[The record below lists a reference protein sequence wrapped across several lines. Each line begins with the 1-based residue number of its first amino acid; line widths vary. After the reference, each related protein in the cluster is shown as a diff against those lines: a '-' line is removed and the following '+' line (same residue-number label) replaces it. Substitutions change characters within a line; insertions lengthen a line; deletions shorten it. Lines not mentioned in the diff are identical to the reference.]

1 MRYLNPI
8 FRKDIIPF
16 TVEGY
21 YIRVP
26 RSKSKAFILLKD
38 SVYRPINSS
47 EILAEPIKKIQE
59 EAIDSIA
66 GIKATPTKFTK
77 KKVIYVVKKGD
88 NLGDI
93 ADWFD
98 VPVGDIKSW
107 NKLRKNAVKYG
118 QKLTIWVDGNK
129 IGYYKKVNKMT
140 ASQKKKIKKKD

>member
-1 MRYLNPI
+1 M
-8 FRKDIIPF
+8 
-16 TVEGY
+16 
-21 YIRVP
+21 
-26 RSKSKAFILLKD
+26 
-38 SVYRPINSS
+38 
-47 EILAEPIKKIQE
+47 
-59 EAIDSIA
+59 
-66 GIKATPTKFTK
+66 
-77 KKVIYVVKKGD
+77 VKNGD

-140 ASQKKKIKKKD
+140 ASQKKKIKKIFILAVSLKNRGGRDFLKNYSLNKKVYRFLKKIKF

>member
-1 MRYLNPI
+1 M
-8 FRKDIIPF
+8 KD
-16 TVEGY
+16 
-21 YIRVP
+21 
-26 RSKSKAFILLKD
+26 A
-38 SVYRPINSS
+38 VYRPINSS

-66 GIKATPTKFTK
+66 GIKATTTKFTK
-77 KKVIYVVKKGD
+77 KKVIYVVKNGD

-107 NKLRKNAVKYG
+107 NKLRKNAVQYG